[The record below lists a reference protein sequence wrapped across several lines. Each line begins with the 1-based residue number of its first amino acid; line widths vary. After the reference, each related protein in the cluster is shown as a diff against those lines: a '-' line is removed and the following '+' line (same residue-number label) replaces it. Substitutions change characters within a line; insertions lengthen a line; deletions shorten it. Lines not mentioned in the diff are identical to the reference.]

1 MIVMN
6 NLNGEDIQNNH
17 HYDYIVVGSG
27 SSGSIVAGKLSENPN
42 NTVLLLE
49 AGKNSKDIPAVWN
62 PNEINCL
69 YDPKYASIDWGYK
82 TTPQVHMDD
91 RVLDYWRAKMTGG
104 CTSHNDMVYTRGAP
118 ADFDQ
123 WETNHGC
130 VGWSY
135 SNIEHNFENVEKM
148 LQPTQTVENDFAK
161 SYIQACNDLGI
172 PWNPNY
178 NSGKNMF
185 GVSPYQ
191 FTINQKNIRETSF
204 QTYIAPNLNRKNLD
218 VLINC
223 NVTNLLFDQS
233 NTVTTVNF
241 VCNDSN
247 FTAFVDKEVVLSA
260 GAINTPSILM
270 RSGIGDATLLK
281 KLGMQNIVSDLPG
294 VGQNLQDAIIFKG
307 TWSTIQKIYDQPSN
321 IGYPIVWSNMNEYQ
335 QASNCLEMM
344 RGTYECNE
352 SEETL
357 ENNYS
362 ITGGLMRLKSTG
374 SVTLTSLNH
383 MVKPVIDLNFYSHP
397 DDMQQ
402 GIDAF
407 KLMRSV
413 GNSQA
418 LAVWRDKEIIP
429 GPDVDTDEKIKK
441 WILQNSW
448 SYSHASGTCKMGTDS
463 DAVVDANLKVKGVN
477 GLRIADTSI
486 MPKITSGH
494 TQGPA
499 FMIGDKAAELISN
512 GN

>member
-1 MIVMN
+1 MN
-6 NLNGEDIQNNH
+6 NLNDEDIQINR
-17 HYDYIVVGSG
+17 HYDYIVIGSG
-27 SSGSIVAGKLSENPN
+27 SSGSIVAGKLSEDPN

-49 AGKNSKDIPAVWN
+49 AGKSSKNIPAVWN

-69 YDPKYASIDWGYK
+69 YDAKYTSIDWGYK
-82 TTPQVHMDD
+82 TTPQVHMDN

-123 WETNHGC
+123 WENDYGC
-130 VGWSY
+130 TGWNY
-135 SNIEHNFENVEKM
+135 SDIEHNFENVEKI
-148 LQPTQTVENDFAK
+148 LQPTRTVKNDFAK

-172 PWNPNY
+172 PYNPNY
-178 NSGKNMF
+178 NSGENMF

-204 QTYIAPNLNRKNLD
+204 QIYIAPNLNRPNLD

-223 NVTNLLFDQS
+223 DVTNILFDQS

-241 VCNDSN
+241 LHNDSI
-247 FTAFVDKEVVLSA
+247 FSAFVNKEIILSA
-260 GAINTPSILM
+260 GAINTPAILM
-270 RSGIGDATLLK
+270 RSGIGDATMLK
-281 KLGMQNIVSDLPG
+281 KLDIPNIVSDLSG

-307 TWSTIQKIYDQPSN
+307 TWSTIQKIHNQPSN
-321 IGYPIVWSNMNEYQ
+321 IGYPIVWSNMNQYQ

-362 ITGGLMRLKSTG
+362 ITGGLMRLKSIG
-374 SVTLTSLNH
+374 SVIITSLDH
-383 MVKPVIDLNFYSHP
+383 AVKPTINLNFYSNP

-407 KLMRSV
+407 KLMREV

-418 LAVWRDKEIIP
+418 LAIWRDKEIVP
-429 GPDVDTDEKIKK
+429 GPDIVTDDEIKN
-441 WILQNSW
+441 WILKNSW

-477 GLRIADTSI
+477 GLCIADTSI

-499 FMIGDKAAELISN
+499 FMIGDKAAELILN
-512 GN
+512 NN

>member
-1 MIVMN
+1 MN
-6 NLNGEDIQNNH
+6 NLNDEDIQINRN
-17 HYDYIVVGSG
+17 YDYIVIGSG
-27 SSGSIVAGKLSENPN
+27 SSGSIVAAKLSENPN

-49 AGKNSKDIPAVWN
+49 AGKNSINIPAVWN

-69 YDPKYASIDWGYK
+69 TDDRYASIHWGYK
-82 TTPQVHMDD
+82 TTPQTHMDN

-123 WETNHGC
+123 WETDHGC
-130 VGWSY
+130 TGWGY
-135 SNIEHNFENVEKM
+135 SNIKHNFQNVEKT
-148 LQPTQTVENDFAK
+148 LQPTRTVENDFAK

-172 PWNPNY
+172 PSNPNY
-178 NSGKNMF
+178 NSGENMF
-185 GVSPYQ
+185 GVSPFQ
-191 FTINQKNIRETSF
+191 FTINQRNIRETSF
-204 QTYIAPNLNRKNLD
+204 QAYIAPNLNRPNLD

-223 NVTNLLFDQS
+223 DVTNILFNQS

-241 VCNDSN
+241 SHNNSN
-247 FTAFVDKEVVLSA
+247 FSAFVNKEVILSA

-270 RSGIGDATLLK
+270 RSGIGDEKTLK
-281 KLGMQNIVSDLPG
+281 KLGVQTVVSDLPG

-307 TWSTIQKIYDQPSN
+307 TWSTIKKIYNQPSN
-321 IGYPIVWSNMNEYQ
+321 IGHSIVWSNMNQHQ
-335 QASNCLEMM
+335 QPSNCLEMM
-344 RGTYECNE
+344 RGTYECDE

-357 ENNYS
+357 ENHYS
-362 ITGGLMRLKSTG
+362 ITGGLMRLKSIG
-374 SVTLTSLNH
+374 SVTITSLNH
-383 MVKPVIDLNFYSHP
+383 TVKPIIDLNFYSNP

-418 LAVWRDKEIIP
+418 LATWRDKEIIP
-429 GPDVDTDEKIKK
+429 GPDVNTDEKIKK
-441 WILQNSW
+441 WILENSW
-448 SYSHASGTCKMGTDS
+448 SYSHVSGTCKMGTDS

-499 FMIGDKAAELISN
+499 FMIGDKAAELILNNS
-512 GN
+512 